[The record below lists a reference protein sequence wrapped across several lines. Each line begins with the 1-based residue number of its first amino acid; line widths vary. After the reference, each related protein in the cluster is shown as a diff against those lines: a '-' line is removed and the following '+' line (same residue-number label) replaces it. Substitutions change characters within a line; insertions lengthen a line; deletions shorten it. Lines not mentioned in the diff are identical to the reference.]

1 VKEKLLWEGEI
12 EWASKFFL
20 QKVLDG
26 HLLDKIKEK
35 IEKYREEYHFTKY
48 EIAPQSKGLEEW

>member
-1 VKEKLLWEGEI
+1 L
-12 EWASKFFL
+12 FL

-35 IEKYREEYHFTKY
+35 REKYREEYHFTKY